1 MRGDFFSMDTILR
14 KRNVRRVVKLRPIE
28 PFSLVGQL
36 GASSGVSHNLCGICV
51 LLRVGACY
59 ARVAAAQSA
68 HVASARAP
76 G

>member
-28 PFSLVGQL
+28 RYSLGHI
-36 GASSGVSHNLCGICV
+36 GASSCVNHNLCRIRF

-68 HVASARAP
+68 HVAGARAP